1 MKQVSAREAN
11 QHFSKL
17 LAEVADGQ
25 EVVITRRGKPVARL
39 SPVGTAKDR
48 KRREAAIK
56 RMIAHLERGVNLGGI
71 RATRDEMHER

>member
-11 QHFSKL
+11 QRFSKL
-17 LAEVADGQ
+17 LAEVAAGQ

-39 SPVGTAKDR
+39 SPVSAAKDD